1 MFFFQICQVFQKICE
16 IDFQISPGFQISIS
30 NRDTFNMTCISNLKK
45 NGNSVQALR
54 PDLSAFKSLTPSDG
68 TASPVTMRRKGH
80 SRTDVIAGLIEEEE
94 EEPPKNDTIWEEN
107 EVVSV
112 PAHQG
117 GCGACTIS

>member
-1 MFFFQICQVFQKICE
+1 MKSQRTSVFAMP
-16 IDFQISPGFQISIS
+16 SPALG
-30 NRDTFNMTCISNLKK
+30 LEKK

-68 TASPVTMRRKGH
+68 TASPATMRRKGH